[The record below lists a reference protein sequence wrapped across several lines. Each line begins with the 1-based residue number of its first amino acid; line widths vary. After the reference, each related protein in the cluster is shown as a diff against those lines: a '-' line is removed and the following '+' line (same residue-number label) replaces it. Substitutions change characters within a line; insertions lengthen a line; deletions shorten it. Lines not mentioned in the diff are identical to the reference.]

1 MRYPRGEGVGTS
13 IEPELVGVEIGKGKV
28 TKKGRNIAILNFG
41 VLLTEAEKA
50 ADMLNATVADM
61 RWVKPLDT
69 NLICELA
76 KTHALLITV
85 EENVV
90 AGGAGS
96 AVAEFLAERGLDID
110 IRHVAIDDR
119 FIDHASQGETR
130 SDAGLSCDDILSKA
144 SKNHDK
150 LSAEKTA
157 VAS

>member
-96 AVAEFLAERGLDID
+96 AVAEFSLNRD
-110 IRHVAIDDR
+110 
-119 FIDHASQGETR
+119 
-130 SDAGLSCDDILSKA
+130 
-144 SKNHDK
+144 
-150 LSAEKTA
+150 
-157 VAS
+157 